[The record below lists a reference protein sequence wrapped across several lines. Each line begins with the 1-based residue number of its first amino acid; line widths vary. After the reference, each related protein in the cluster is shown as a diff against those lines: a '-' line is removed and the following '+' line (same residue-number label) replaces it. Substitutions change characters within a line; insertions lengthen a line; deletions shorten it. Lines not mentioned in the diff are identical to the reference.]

1 MSRAGGYQVVEGLP
15 NPAKLVR
22 YVQQTAAAPLTR
34 RRGDMIFL
42 DQHTALELRSQDGGG
57 PGWPEWRRM
66 QCVIAPSSF
75 LTPGMGP
82 YLRNHELRIYHL
94 CSEVR

>member
-15 NPAKLVR
+15 NPAKLVT
-22 YVQQTAAAPLTR
+22 YEQQTAAAPLTR

-57 PGWPEWRRM
+57 QGG
-66 QCVIAPSSF
+66 QS
-75 LTPGMGP
+75 GGG
-82 YLRNHELRIYHL
+82 
-94 CSEVR
+94 CSASLHCSIIFPHTGNGSVST